1 MNLLRLPAFAVRYAY
16 ELIVANLEVA
26 RVVLSRDLA
35 TTPGVVAVPVELEG
49 YRLLLLANMVTLT
62 PGTVSVD
69 VSRDGTIL
77 YVHALNLSTPGS
89 LRDDVIDVQRR
100 IVEVFGR

>member
-1 MNLLRLPAFAVRYAY
+1 MNLLRFPAFAAQYAY
-16 ELIVANLEVA
+16 ELIVANLQVA
-26 RVVLSRDLA
+26 RIVISRDLDA
-35 TTPGVVAVPVELEG
+35 TPGLVAVPVELRG

-69 VSRDGTIL
+69 VSRDGSVL
-77 YVHALNLSTPGS
+77 YVHALNLSTPDD
-89 LRDDVIDVQRR
+89 LRNDVTDVQRR